1 MPADPFAALLA
12 DPPDLP
18 VRHGLEQLDEALSG
32 GGTAVLQSPPGSGKT
47 TLVPP
52 ALAAGTGARVV
63 VTQPR
68 RIAARAAAA
77 RLSHLIGRPVGSEV
91 GFSVRGERRVS
102 PGTRVE
108 VVTAGLLLRRLHADP
123 ELPGVGAVVLDEV
136 HERHLDTDL
145 LLALLVDVRSALRE
159 DLTVLAMSATIEAE
173 RVAAVLG
180 PATPVVTVP
189 GRLHPVTTNWR
200 PPPATAARLDQ
211 RGTTPAFLNH
221 VATTTAEAMR
231 ADDGDALVFLPG
243 AREIDDVVRR
253 LRSAGAL
260 PAGTDVLALHGRLP
274 PAEQDRA
281 LREGR
286 RRRVVVSSAVAESS
300 LTVPGVRIVVD
311 AGLAR
316 VPRTDHNRGLAGLV
330 TRNVSQAAAEQR
342 AGRAGREGPGQVYR
356 CWAQADHAR
365 LDAHP
370 APQIHTADLTSAMLE
385 LARWG
390 TPRGEG
396 LNLLDEPPASSVQAA
411 EAVLVELGAIDAA
424 GMITAR
430 GRAIADVGVE
440 PRLGR
445 ALLDGAGEVGANLAA
460 ETVAML
466 DQDTP
471 APGGDLTALL
481 RQLRRGGQAT
491 GAWEQQ
497 RRRLRAALPGSGAR
511 STPPARVTPGRRG
524 VDGSTRLDLAVG
536 TVTALAHPGRIA
548 RLRPGGSTY
557 LMVGGTGAR
566 LAPGSALA
574 GSSWLAVADA
584 ARSPGQSDAI
594 IRAAAPIDEATALEA
609 AGRALS
615 EEREVTW
622 HEGRIRARQVL
633 KLGAIELSSQR
644 LVDPDPGLVA
654 RAVREGLQAQGLDL
668 IGWPAAAAGLRRRL
682 SFLHAALGAPWPDVS
697 DEALLDTVEQWLGP
711 DLARVRTTA
720 DLRRIDTTAALRRL
734 LPWPQ
739 AGELDRLSPER
750 IEVPSGS
757 KIAVDYTNP
766 QRPVLPVRIQEVFG
780 WDQAPRLA
788 GGRVPLVL
796 ELLSPASRP
805 AAVTADL
812 ATFWASGYPQVRA
825 ELRGRYP
832 KHPWP
837 EDPTTARPTT
847 RTKRASRR
855 ARDA

>member
-1 MPADPFAALLA
+1 MPTDPFATLLA

-18 VRHGLEQLDEALSG
+18 VRHGLAQLGKALTG

-52 ALAAGTGARVV
+52 TLAAGSGARVV

-77 RLSHLIGRPVGSEV
+77 RLSHLIERPLGSDV

-108 VVTAGLLLRRLHADP
+108 VVTAGLLLRRLQADP

-159 DLTVLAMSATIEAE
+159 DLTVVAMSATIEAE

-189 GRLHPVTTNWR
+189 GRLHPVTTHWR

-211 RGTTPAFLNH
+211 RGTTPAFLDH
-221 VATTTAEAMR
+221 VATTTGEAMT
-231 ADDGDALVFLPG
+231 AHDGDALVFLPG

-281 LREGR
+281 LRKGR

-316 VPRTDHNRGLAGLV
+316 VPRTDQNRGLAGLV
-330 TRNVSQAAAEQR
+330 TRSVSQAAAEQR
-342 AGRAGREGPGQVYR
+342 AGRAGRESPGQVYR
-356 CWAQADHAR
+356 CWSQVDHAR
-365 LDAHP
+365 LQAHP

-411 EAVLVELGAIDAA
+411 EAALMELGAIDAA

-430 GRAIADVGVE
+430 GRAIADVGVD

-445 ALLDGAGEVGANLAA
+445 ALLDGAGEVGAALAA

-466 DQDTP
+466 DQDSP

-481 RQLRRGGQAT
+481 RQLRRGGPGT

-497 RRRLRAALPGSGAR
+497 RRRLRTALSGSGAH
-511 STPPARVTPGRRG
+511 SPAPAEAPPGRQS
-524 VDGSTRLDLAVG
+524 VDGGTKLDLAVG

-548 RLRPGGSTY
+548 RLRPGGSSY

-574 GSSWLAVADA
+574 GSSWLAIADA

-609 AGRALS
+609 AGHALS
-615 EEREVTW
+615 EEREVAW

-633 KLGAIELSSQR
+633 NLGAIELSSQR
-644 LVDPDPGLVA
+644 LADPGPGLVA
-654 RAVREGLQAQGLDL
+654 RAVREGLQAQGLNL
-668 IGWPAAAAGLRRRL
+668 IGWPAAAARLRRRL
-682 SFLHAALGAPWPDVS
+682 LFLHAALGAPWPDVS
-697 DEALLDTVEQWLGP
+697 DEALLDAIEEWLGP

-734 LPWPQ
+734 LPWPH
-739 AGELDRLSPER
+739 AGELDRLAPER

-757 KIAVDYTNP
+757 KIAVDYTDP

-812 ATFWASGYPQVRA
+812 ATFWASGYLQVRA

-837 EDPTTARPTT
+837 EDPTTATPTT

-855 ARDA
+855 RG